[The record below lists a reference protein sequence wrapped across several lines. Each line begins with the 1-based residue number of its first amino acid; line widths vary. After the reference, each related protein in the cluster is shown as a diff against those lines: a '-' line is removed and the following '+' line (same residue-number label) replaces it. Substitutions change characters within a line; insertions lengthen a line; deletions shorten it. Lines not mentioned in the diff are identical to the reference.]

1 MRNCRRGGTDRHR
14 AARIIKPMGLFWL
27 KQDTGGVTGSPPTFP
42 ILVVNVITEPGKVTI
57 VYLPA
62 G

>member
-1 MRNCRRGGTDRHR
+1 
-14 AARIIKPMGLFWL
+14 MGLFWL